1 MCDTDADISEMFRDQ
16 IMIVG
21 INDDAAAVLIGLD
34 ANEQLSS
41 PRAPSSNRGGGW
53 RIN

>member
-34 ANEQLSS
+34 ANEQPKSS
-41 PRAPSSNRGGGW
+41 QQQPGW
-53 RIN
+53 RVED